1 MRYCNLEHQVNSSK
15 TIYNQLY
22 MGQHCNANIFI
33 ARKISILKL
42 IKISNFA
49 FFVWIRLNQNS
60 LVCDKTITDKTLRN

>member
-1 MRYCNLEHQVNSSK
+1 
-15 TIYNQLY
+15 

-60 LVCDKTITDKTLRN
+60 LVCDKTITDKKLRN